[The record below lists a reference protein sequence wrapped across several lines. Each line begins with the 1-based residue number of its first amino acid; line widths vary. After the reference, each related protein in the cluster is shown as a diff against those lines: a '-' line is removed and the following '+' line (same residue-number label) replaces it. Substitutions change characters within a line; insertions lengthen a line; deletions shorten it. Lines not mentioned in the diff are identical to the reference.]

1 VPDLVSCPVL
11 FSRPPS
17 LLVALTV
24 AFVPLVAVA
33 CSAARYSTEPGAP
46 TFVMPAHFAEG
57 KGGPAPS
64 GGAPTPSATP
74 PIAASGSA
82 APAPPALT
90 PSTAPDPTPLR
101 QAEQVEYEL
110 ELKEGKVHVV
120 SVQAVTLP
128 SPVVTPRRLGRY
140 AIELSI
146 GPELIERVRFDFP
159 GTAADDPQV
168 GPKKPLF
175 APLTLSER
183 AIARVKLLLPQS
195 PRVRRAVLVDRALN
209 TVTPLEWPLPAV
221 PKVASVPSASGSV
234 KVPAMPP
241 ASGSVKVPAMP
252 PASASAKVP
261 AMPPASASAKVPSP
275 AHP

>member
-1 VPDLVSCPVL
+1 VGVTVPDLVSCPVL

-17 LLVALTV
+17 SLVALTV
-24 AFVPLVAVA
+24 ALVPLVAVA

-46 TFVMPAHFAEG
+46 TLVVPAHFAEG
-57 KGGPAPS
+57 KGEPALAR
-64 GGAPTPSATP
+64 GVPTPSATP

-82 APAPPALT
+82 APAAPALT

-101 QAEQVEYEL
+101 LAEQVEYEL
-110 ELKEGKVHVV
+110 ELSEGKVRVV
-120 SVQAVTLP
+120 SVKPVTLP
-128 SPVVTPRRLGRY
+128 APVVTPRRLGRY

-195 PRVRRAVLVDRALN
+195 PRVRRAVLVDRALE

-221 PKVASVPSASGSV
+221 PPAPPSG
-234 KVPAMPP
+234 
-241 ASGSVKVPAMP
+241 
-252 PASASAKVP
+252 SASAKVP
-261 AMPPASASAKVPSP
+261 PAPSVSASAKVPPAPSVSASAKVPPP